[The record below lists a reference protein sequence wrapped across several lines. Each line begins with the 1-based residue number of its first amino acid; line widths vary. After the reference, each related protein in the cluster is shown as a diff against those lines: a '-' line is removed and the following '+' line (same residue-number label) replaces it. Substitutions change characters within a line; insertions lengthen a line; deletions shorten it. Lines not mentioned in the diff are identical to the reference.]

1 MMGIPSITWAPYNA
15 LTELVGE
22 LGLTISEKK
31 LVPPSTQVTCL
42 GILIDTV
49 KGTLGMPPL
58 KLQDIVQVVRHWLD
72 KDLHLGSLALHP

>member
-49 KGTLGMPPL
+49 KGTLGM
-58 KLQDIVQVVRHWLD
+58 
-72 KDLHLGSLALHP
+72 